1 MRKRRVDRPALRHP
15 AGPVLRRAA
24 ALFLAGAAVW
34 LLWLTVD
41 FRPAGQA
48 LEQVGRDGAL
58 AAALLEAELGR
69 PAEDGPLA
77 GMTGWERL
85 LLEQSSLLAAGTAAL
100 PAEATP
106 SPSPSPSASPSV
118 GPEPAEPAS
127 PTPSPEDSAPP
138 TTQAPD
144 NIVEQT
150 LTGADT
156 PVYLSTEGVYVRNY
170 TQYQVDLNT
179 LAPPPIALSD
189 TGDPQILILHT
200 HTTEA
205 YTMDGTD
212 IYVPTGDARTIDTYY
227 NVVRVGEEIAKVLR
241 QAGFGVIHDT
251 ELYDYPNY
259 NGAYQRSARSVE
271 EWRAQYPS
279 IRVVLD
285 VHRDALAAA
294 DGTVYK
300 TAAELN
306 GEKTAQC
313 MLVVGT
319 DSSLG
324 SPGGWQENL
333 AFAVQLES
341 RLNADWP
348 TLARPIALRPTRFNQ
363 EQLPGSILV
372 EVGSHGNT
380 LQEAMA
386 AGRYFASSLAKLLE
400 SLR

>member
-1 MRKRRVDRPALRHP
+1 M
-15 AGPVLRRAA
+15 
-24 ALFLAGAAVW
+24 W

-386 AGRYFASSLAKLLE
+386 AGRYFASSLANLLDCT
-400 SLR
+400 RG

>member
-1 MRKRRVDRPALRHP
+1 MRRRRVRGRG
-15 AGPVLRRAA
+15 AGPVFRRAA

-48 LEQVGRDGAL
+48 LERLGRDGAV

-77 GMTGWERL
+77 GMNGWERL
-85 LLEQSSLLAAGTAAL
+85 LLEQSALLAAGTAVL
-100 PAEATP
+100 PAEETPAP
-106 SPSPSPSASPSV
+106 SPSPSPSPAPPDPSSASP
-118 GPEPAEPAS
+118 A
-127 PTPSPEDSAPP
+127 PEDTGRQPP
-138 TTQAPD
+138 ATQAPD
-144 NIVEQT
+144 SIVERT
-150 LTGADT
+150 MTGEDT
-156 PVYLSTEGVYVRNY
+156 SAYLSTQGVYVRNY
-170 TQYQVDLNT
+170 TKYEVDLEA
-179 LAPPPIALSD
+179 LEPPPVKLED
-189 TGDPQILILHT
+189 TDQPQILILHT
-200 HTTEA
+200 HTTES

-212 IYVPTGDARTIDTYY
+212 IYAPTGDARTIDTYY

-241 QAGFGVIHDT
+241 RAGFGVIHDT

-259 NGAYQRSARSVE
+259 NGAYQRSAQSVK
-271 EWRAQYPS
+271 EWREQYPS
-279 IRVVLD
+279 ISVVLD
-285 VHRDALAAA
+285 VHRDALTAA

-300 TAAELN
+300 TAAEIG
-306 GEKTAQC
+306 GERTAQC

-319 DSSLG
+319 DDSIG

-333 AFAVQLES
+333 AFAVQIES
-341 RLNADWP
+341 RLNEDWP

-363 EQLPGSILV
+363 ELLPGSILV

-386 AGRYFASSLAKLLE
+386 AGRYFASSLAELLE
-400 SLR
+400 GMR

>member
-1 MRKRRVDRPALRHP
+1 MRKKRVRLNSTLRVIRH
-15 AGPVLRRAA
+15 AA
-24 ALFLAGAAVW
+24 ALFLAGASVW
-34 LLWLTVD
+34 VLWMTVD

-48 LEQVGRDGAL
+48 LLDLGENTEL
-58 AAALLEAELGR
+58 AASLLTAELGK
-69 PAEDGPLA
+69 PASDGPLA

-85 LLEQSSLLAAGTAAL
+85 LLEQSALLTAADVAGVA
-100 PAEATP
+100 PAPSETP
-106 SPSPSPSASPSV
+106 ESPVPPSAPPEESASS
-118 GPEPAEPAS
+118 PEPA
-127 PTPSPEDSAPP
+127 PEDSTTPPP

-150 LTGADT
+150 LSGADT
-156 PVYLSTEGVYVRNY
+156 PAYLSTEGVYVRNY
-170 TQYQVDLNT
+170 TGYEVDLDT
-179 LAPPPIALSD
+179 LEPPPVTLSAD
-189 TGDPQILILHT
+189 APQILILHT

-205 YTMDGTD
+205 YTMDGAD
-212 IYVPTGDARTIDTYY
+212 IYLPTGDARTIGTYY

-241 QAGFGVIHDT
+241 QAGYGVIHDT

-259 NGAYQRSARSVE
+259 NGAYQRSAQSVR
-271 EWRAQYPS
+271 EWMEQYPS
-279 IRVVLD
+279 ISIVLD

-300 TAAELN
+300 TAAEIG

-313 MLVVGT
+313 MLVIGT
-319 DSSLG
+319 DSTLG

-341 RLNADWP
+341 RLNVDYP
-348 TLARPIALRPTRFNQ
+348 TLARPIALRATRFNQ
-363 EQLPGSILV
+363 ELLPGSILV

-386 AGRYFASSLAKLLE
+386 AGRYFASSLAKLLDAMG
-400 SLR
+400 

>member
-1 MRKRRVDRPALRHP
+1 MRKKRVRRRGYGA
-15 AGPVLRRAA
+15 VLRRTA
-24 ALFLAGAAVW
+24 ALFMAGSAVW
-34 LLWLTVD
+34 LLWLTAD
-41 FRPAGQA
+41 LRPAGQA
-48 LEQVGRDGAL
+48 LRGLGEDTEV
-58 AAALLEAELGR
+58 AAALLAAELGK
-69 PAEDGPLA
+69 PAQEGPLA

-85 LLEQSSLLAAGTAAL
+85 LLGQSALLTAGIAEL
-100 PAEATP
+100 PPEESSSPSEAPGPAPQSPP
-106 SPSPSPSASPSV
+106 SPD
-118 GPEPAEPAS
+118 PA
-127 PTPSPEDSAPP
+127 PEDSPSQPP

-150 LTGADT
+150 LSGSDT
-156 PVYLSTEGVYVRNY
+156 PAYLSTEGIYVRNY
-170 TQYQVDLNT
+170 TQYEVDLNT
-179 LAPPPIALSD
+179 LEAPPVTLSD
-189 TGDPQILILHT
+189 TDEPQILILHT

-212 IYVPTGDARTIDTYY
+212 IYVPTGEARTVDAYY
-227 NVVRVGEEIAKVLR
+227 NVVRVGEEMAKILR

-259 NGAYQRSARSVE
+259 NGAYQRSAQSAR
-271 EWRAQYPS
+271 EWMEKYPS
-279 IRVVLD
+279 ISIILD

-300 TAAELN
+300 TAAEID

-319 DSSLG
+319 DDSLG

-333 AFAVQLES
+333 AFAVQIES
-341 RLNADWP
+341 RLNEDWP

-363 EQLPGSILV
+363 ELSPCSMLV

-380 LQEAMA
+380 LQESLA
-386 AGRYFASSLAKLLE
+386 AGRYFASSLAKMLATM
-400 SLR
+400 R

>member
-1 MRKRRVDRPALRHP
+1 MRRRRAGGRG
-15 AGPVLRRAA
+15 AGPVLRRTA

-48 LEQVGRDGAL
+48 LADLGRDGAL

-85 LLEQSSLLAAGTAAL
+85 LLRQSALLEAGAAVL
-100 PAEATP
+100 PETP
-106 SPSPSPSASPSV
+106 GPSSSPSQEP
-118 GPEPAEPAS
+118 PAEPS
-127 PTPSPEDSAPP
+127 PAHTAHQP
-138 TTQAPD
+138 TQAPD
-144 NIVEQT
+144 SIVEQT
-150 LTGADT
+150 PGGAET
-156 PVYLSTEGVYVRNY
+156 PAYLSTEGVYLRNY
-170 TQYQVDLNT
+170 TKYEVDLDT
-179 LAPPPIALSD
+179 LAPPPVKLSD
-189 TGDPQILILHT
+189 TDQPQILILHT

-212 IYVPTGDARTIDTYY
+212 IYAPTGDARTIDAYY

-241 QAGFGVIHDT
+241 RAGFGVIHDT

-259 NGAYQRSARSVE
+259 NGAYQRSAQSVQ
-271 EWRAQYPS
+271 EWLAQYPTIS
-279 IRVVLD
+279 IVLD

-300 TAAELN
+300 TAAEID
-306 GEKTAQC
+306 GEKSAQC

-319 DSSLG
+319 DGSLG

-341 RLNADWP
+341 RLNVDWP

-363 EQLPGSILV
+363 ELLPGSILV

-380 LQEAMA
+380 LQEAMT

-400 SLR
+400 GMK

>member
-1 MRKRRVDRPALRHP
+1 MRKKRVRGHRSGA
-15 AGPVLRRAA
+15 VLRRTA
-24 ALFLAGAAVW
+24 ALFMAGSAVW

-41 FRPAGQA
+41 LRPAGQA
-48 LEQVGRDGAL
+48 LRGLGEDTEL
-58 AAALLEAELGR
+58 AATLLAAELGK
-69 PAEDGPLA
+69 PARDGPLT

-85 LLEQSSLLAAGTAAL
+85 LLGQSAVLTAGLVEL
-100 PAEATP
+100 PPEESPAPSEAP
-106 SPSPSPSASPSV
+106 SPAPTSASPSPAPA
-118 GPEPAEPAS
+118 PEGS
-127 PTPSPEDSAPP
+127 PSQPP

-150 LTGADT
+150 LAGSDT
-156 PVYLSTEGVYVRNY
+156 PAYLSTEGVYVRNY
-170 TQYQVDLNT
+170 TQYEVDLNT
-179 LAPPPIALSD
+179 LVAPSVTLSD
-189 TGDPQILILHT
+189 TDEPQILILHT

-212 IYVPTGDARTIDTYY
+212 IYAPTGEARTIDTYY

-241 QAGFGVIHDT
+241 RAGFGVIHDT

-259 NGAYQRSARSVE
+259 NGAYQRSAQSAR
-271 EWRAQYPS
+271 EWLEKYPS
-279 IRVVLD
+279 ISVILD
-285 VHRDALAAA
+285 VHRDALASA

-300 TAAELN
+300 TAAEIN

-319 DSSLG
+319 DDSLG

-333 AFAVQLES
+333 AFAVQIES
-341 RLNADWP
+341 RLNEDWP

-363 EQLPGSILV
+363 ELSPASMLV

-380 LQEAMA
+380 LQESLA

-400 SLR
+400 GLQ

>member
-1 MRKRRVDRPALRHP
+1 MRKKREGVNSTIRII
-15 AGPVLRRAA
+15 RRAG
-24 ALFLAGAAVW
+24 ALFLGGTAVW

-48 LEQVGRDGAL
+48 LERLGANSEL
-58 AAALLEAELGR
+58 AATLLTAELGR
-69 PAEDGPLA
+69 PASEGPLA

-85 LLEQSSLLAAGTAAL
+85 LLGQSVLFTAVDAG
-100 PAEATP
+100 PGSAEAGASERPEYPESSPSASWEDTS
-106 SPSPSPSASPSV
+106 SPSPSPENSVQPPPS
-118 GPEPAEPAS
+118 
-127 PTPSPEDSAPP
+127 
-138 TTQAPD
+138 TQAPD

-150 LTGADT
+150 LAGADT
-156 PVYLSTEGVYVRNY
+156 PAYLSTEGVYVRNY
-170 TQYQVDLNT
+170 TGYEVDLDA
-179 LAPPPIALSD
+179 LEAPPVKLSS
-189 TGDPQILILHT
+189 TQSPQILILHT

-241 QAGFGVIHDT
+241 RAGFGVIHDT

-259 NGAYQRSARSVE
+259 NGAYQRSAQSVR
-271 EWRAQYPS
+271 EWLEQYPS
-279 IRVVLD
+279 ISIILD

-300 TAAELN
+300 TAAEIE

-319 DSSLG
+319 DNSLG
-324 SPGGWQENL
+324 SAGGWQENL

-341 RLNADWP
+341 RLNADFP
-348 TLARPIALRPTRFNQ
+348 TLARPIALRATRFNQ
-363 EQLPGSILV
+363 ELAPGSILV

-386 AGRYFASSLAKLLE
+386 AGRYFASSLANLLE
-400 SLR
+400 ALR

>member
-1 MRKRRVDRPALRHP
+1 MRKRRVDRHRP
-15 AGPVLRRAA
+15 GPVLRRAA
-24 ALFLAGAAVW
+24 ALFLAGSAVW

-48 LEQVGRDGAL
+48 LERVGDNGAL

-85 LLEQSSLLAAGTAAL
+85 LLEQSSLLAAGLSPL
-100 PAEATP
+100 PAVEEAEAVSP
-106 SPSPSPSASPSV
+106 SPSPSP
-118 GPEPAEPAS
+118 EETE
-127 PTPSPEDSAPP
+127 TPSPSPAPEETAAP

-144 NIVEQT
+144 NIIEQT
-150 LTGADT
+150 LAGADT
-156 PVYLSTEGVYVRNY
+156 PAYLSTEGVYVRNY
-170 TQYQVDLNT
+170 TGYEVDLNALT
-179 LAPPPIALSD
+179 PPPIALSD
-189 TGDPQILILHT
+189 TEDPQILILHT
-200 HTTEA
+200 HTSEA

-212 IYVPTGDARTIDTYY
+212 IYVPTGEARTIDAYY
-227 NVVRVGEEIAKVLR
+227 NTVRVGEEIAKVLR
-241 QAGFGVIHDT
+241 QAGYGVIHDT

-279 IRVVLD
+279 IQIVLD

-300 TAAELN
+300 TAAEIE
-306 GEKTAQC
+306 GRKTAQC

-324 SPGGWQENL
+324 TPGGWQENL

-380 LQEAMA
+380 LQEALA
-386 AGRYFASSLAKLLE
+386 AGRYFASSLAKLLDG
-400 SLR
+400 LR

>member
-1 MRKRRVDRPALRHP
+1 MRKKRVRLTSTVR
-15 AGPVLRRAA
+15 VFRRAA
-24 ALFLAGAAVW
+24 ALFLAGTAVW

-48 LEQVGRDGAL
+48 LESLGENTEL
-58 AAALLEAELGR
+58 AASLLTAELGR
-69 PAEDGPLA
+69 PAPDGPLA

-85 LLEQSSLLAAGTAAL
+85 LLAQSVLLTAVDPVPDSTETAA
-100 PAEATP
+100 PEPPQSPGP
-106 SPSPSPSASPSV
+106 SPSRSQENTAS
-118 GPEPAEPAS
+118 PEPA
-127 PTPSPEDSAPP
+127 PENSEPP

-150 LTGADT
+150 LAGADT
-156 PVYLSTEGVYVRNY
+156 PAYLSTEGVYVRNY
-170 TQYQVDLNT
+170 TGYEVDLDALEAPQIT
-179 LAPPPIALSD
+179 LSATDA
-189 TGDPQILILHT
+189 PQILILHT

-251 ELYDYPNY
+251 ELCDYPNY
-259 NGAYQRSARSVE
+259 NGAYQRSAQSVRDWLE
-271 EWRAQYPS
+271 QYPS
-279 IRVVLD
+279 ISVILD

-294 DGTVYK
+294 DGTLYK
-300 TAAELN
+300 TAAEIG

-319 DSSLG
+319 DNSLG
-324 SPGGWQENL
+324 SAGGWQENL
-333 AFAVQLES
+333 AFAVQIES
-341 RLNADWP
+341 RLNEDFP
-348 TLARPIALRPTRFNQ
+348 TLARPIALRATRFNQ
-363 EQLPGSILV
+363 ELAPGSILV

-380 LQEAMA
+380 LQEALA
-386 AGRYFASSLAKLLE
+386 AGRYFASSLANLLDA
-400 SLR
+400 LR

>member
-1 MRKRRVDRPALRHP
+1 MRRRRVRGRG
-15 AGPVLRRAA
+15 AGPVFRRAA

-48 LEQVGRDGAL
+48 LERLGRDGAV

-77 GMTGWERL
+77 GMNGWERL
-85 LLEQSSLLAAGTAAL
+85 LLEQSALLAAGTAVL
-100 PAEATP
+100 PAEETPAP
-106 SPSPSPSASPSV
+106 SPSPFPSPAPPDPS
-118 GPEPAEPAS
+118 PAS
-127 PTPSPEDSAPP
+127 PAPEDTGRQPP
-138 TTQAPD
+138 ATQAPD
-144 NIVEQT
+144 SIVERT
-150 LTGADT
+150 MTGEDT
-156 PVYLSTEGVYVRNY
+156 PVYLSTQGVYVRNY
-170 TQYQVDLNT
+170 TKYEVDLEA
-179 LAPPPIALSD
+179 LEPPPVKLED
-189 TGDPQILILHT
+189 TDQPQILILHT
-200 HTTEA
+200 HTTES

-212 IYVPTGDARTIDTYY
+212 IYAPTGDARTIDTYY

-241 QAGFGVIHDT
+241 RAGFGVIHDT

-259 NGAYQRSARSVE
+259 NGAYQRSAQSVK
-271 EWRAQYPS
+271 EWREQYPS
-279 IRVVLD
+279 ISVVLD
-285 VHRDALAAA
+285 VHRDALTAA

-300 TAAELN
+300 TAAEIG
-306 GEKTAQC
+306 GERTAQC

-319 DSSLG
+319 DDSIG

-333 AFAVQLES
+333 AFAVQIES
-341 RLNADWP
+341 RLNEDWP

-363 EQLPGSILV
+363 ELLPGSILV

-386 AGRYFASSLAKLLE
+386 AGRYFASSLAELLE
-400 SLR
+400 GMR

>member
-1 MRKRRVDRPALRHP
+1 MRKKRVRRRGYGA
-15 AGPVLRRAA
+15 VLRRTA
-24 ALFLAGAAVW
+24 ALFMAGSAVW
-34 LLWLTVD
+34 LLWLTAD
-41 FRPAGQA
+41 LRPAGQA
-48 LEQVGRDGAL
+48 LRGLGEDTEV
-58 AAALLEAELGR
+58 AAALLAAELGK
-69 PAEDGPLA
+69 PAQEGPLA

-85 LLEQSSLLAAGTAAL
+85 LLGQSALLTAGIAEL
-100 PAEATP
+100 PPEESSSPSEAPGPAPQSPP
-106 SPSPSPSASPSV
+106 SPD
-118 GPEPAEPAS
+118 PA
-127 PTPSPEDSAPP
+127 PEDSPSQPP

-150 LTGADT
+150 LSGSDT
-156 PVYLSTEGVYVRNY
+156 PAYLSTEGIYVRNY
-170 TQYQVDLNT
+170 TQYEVDLNT
-179 LAPPPIALSD
+179 LEAPPVTLSD
-189 TGDPQILILHT
+189 TDEPQILILHT

-212 IYVPTGDARTIDTYY
+212 IYVPTGEARTVDAYY
-227 NVVRVGEEIAKVLR
+227 NVVRVGEEMAKILR

-259 NGAYQRSARSVE
+259 NGAYQRSAQSAR
-271 EWRAQYPS
+271 EWMEKYPS
-279 IRVVLD
+279 ISIILD

-300 TAAELN
+300 TAAEID

-319 DSSLG
+319 DDSLG

-333 AFAVQLES
+333 AFAVQIES
-341 RLNADWP
+341 RLNEDWP

-363 EQLPGSILV
+363 ELSPCSMLV

-380 LQEAMA
+380 LQESLA
-386 AGRYFASSLAKLLE
+386 AGRYFASSLANLLDCM
-400 SLR
+400 RG

>member
-1 MRKRRVDRPALRHP
+1 MRRRRTGRRA
-15 AGPVLRRAA
+15 AGPVLRRTA

-48 LEQVGRDGAL
+48 LEDLGRDGAL

-77 GMTGWERL
+77 GMNGWERL
-85 LLEQSSLLAAGTAAL
+85 LLRQSALLAAGTAVL
-100 PAEATP
+100 PAETPTPGQTP
-106 SPSPSPSASPSV
+106 SPSPSQTPAELPASPS
-118 GPEPAEPAS
+118 PAPA
-127 PTPSPEDSAPP
+127 PEDSASPPP
-138 TTQAPD
+138 TTQAPS
-144 NIVEQT
+144 NIIEET
-150 LTGADT
+150 LGGADT
-156 PVYLSTEGVYVRNY
+156 PAYLRTEGVYVRNY
-170 TQYQVDLNT
+170 TGYAVDLET
-179 LAPPPIALSD
+179 LEPPPVKLAGTD
-189 TGDPQILILHT
+189 QPQILILHT

-212 IYVPTGDARTIDTYY
+212 IYAPTGDARTIDTYY

-241 QAGFGVIHDT
+241 RAGFGVIHDT

-259 NGAYQRSARSVE
+259 NGAYQRSAQSVR
-271 EWRAQYPS
+271 EWLAQYPS
-279 IRVVLD
+279 IAVVLD

-294 DGTVYK
+294 DGTIYK
-300 TAAELN
+300 TAAEVD

-319 DSSLG
+319 DNSLG

-341 RLNADWP
+341 RLNVDYP

-363 EQLPGSILV
+363 ELLPGSILV

-386 AGRYFASSLAKLLE
+386 AGRYFASSLAKLLDGMK
-400 SLR
+400 

>member
-1 MRKRRVDRPALRHP
+1 MRRRRVRGRG
-15 AGPVLRRAA
+15 AGPVFRRAA

-48 LEQVGRDGAL
+48 LERLGRDGAV

-77 GMTGWERL
+77 GMNGWERL
-85 LLEQSSLLAAGTAAL
+85 LLEQSALLAAGTAVL
-100 PAEATP
+100 PAEETPAP
-106 SPSPSPSASPSV
+106 SPSPAPPDPS
-118 GPEPAEPAS
+118 PAS
-127 PTPSPEDSAPP
+127 PAPEDTGRQPP
-138 TTQAPD
+138 ATQAPD
-144 NIVEQT
+144 SIVERT
-150 LTGADT
+150 MTGEDT
-156 PVYLSTEGVYVRNY
+156 PAYLSTQGVYVRNY
-170 TQYQVDLNT
+170 TKYEVDLEA
-179 LAPPPIALSD
+179 LEPPPVKLED
-189 TGDPQILILHT
+189 TDQPQILILHT
-200 HTTEA
+200 HTTES

-212 IYVPTGDARTIDTYY
+212 IYAPTGDARTIDTYY

-241 QAGFGVIHDT
+241 RAGFGVIHDT

-259 NGAYQRSARSVE
+259 NGAYQRSAQSVK
-271 EWRAQYPS
+271 EWREQYPS
-279 IRVVLD
+279 ISVVLD
-285 VHRDALAAA
+285 VHRDALTAA

-300 TAAELN
+300 TAAEIG
-306 GEKTAQC
+306 GERTAQC

-319 DSSLG
+319 DDSIG

-333 AFAVQLES
+333 AFAVQIES
-341 RLNADWP
+341 RLNEDWP

-363 EQLPGSILV
+363 ELLPGSILV

-386 AGRYFASSLAKLLE
+386 AGRYFASSLAELLE
-400 SLR
+400 GMR